1 MTDNLIETGSRT
13 NNNIIPKYRIKY
25 EMQTKWPRFIVKDTY
40 PEDILRKRE
49 KKIYELR

>member
-1 MTDNLIETGSRT
+1 
-13 NNNIIPKYRIKY
+13 
-25 EMQTKWPRFIVKDTY
+25 MQMRGPRFIVKETY